1 MHFRQRTVLKKMFAA
16 ALCAADPDSVLP
28 VNLPAPPHQGKTLV
42 VGAGKAAEKMARA
55 LEKHW
60 PGDMSGAVAIPYGD
74 AKNSL
79 NKIRLMESAHPI
91 PDRASVQAAKMMMAI
106 AESAG
111 SRDLVI
117 ALISGGGSSLLALPT
132 AGATL
137 ADKRIVT
144 RRLLRAGA
152 GISEINCVR
161 RDLSDIKGGRLA
173 AAASPARIVTLA
185 VSDVPGDDPAVIASG
200 PTAPPIDSPSG
211 FAVAKKYKIALP
223 PRAEIA
229 LKRNAKRKPPK
240 VAGEFRVI
248 ASPLDSLRAAAE
260 AAKEAGYFPVIL
272 GDKIEGESK
281 AAADSHG
288 EFALQCKGESAM
300 KNRII
305 NFMSRD
311 FAIPPDSPLALI
323 SGGETTVTFS
333 SQIKKKDFFNRGG
346 RNTEFALA
354 LALKLKGVKGV
365 AALAADTDGLDGD
378 SQAAGA
384 FVFSDTIARAI
395 RRGINCED
403 SLRRHDSASVFQAVG
418 DLLITGATGANV
430 SDFRAILIERPRRR

>member
-28 VNLPAPPHQGKTLV
+28 INLPAPPHQGKTLV

-60 PGDMSGAVAIPYGD
+60 PGDMSGAVAIPHAD

-185 VSDVPGDDPAVIASG
+185 VSDVPGDDPAIIASG

-211 FAVAKKYKIALP
+211 FAVVKKYKIALP

-229 LKRNAKRKPPK
+229 LKKNAKRK
-240 VAGEFRVI
+240 R
-248 ASPLDSLRAAAE
+248 LRSRAN
-260 AAKEAGYFPVIL
+260 
-272 GDKIEGESK
+272 
-281 AAADSHG
+281 
-288 EFALQCKGESAM
+288 FA
-300 KNRII
+300 
-305 NFMSRD
+305 
-311 FAIPPDSPLALI
+311 
-323 SGGETTVTFS
+323 
-333 SQIKKKDFFNRGG
+333 
-346 RNTEFALA
+346 
-354 LALKLKGVKGV
+354 
-365 AALAADTDGLDGD
+365 
-378 SQAAGA
+378 
-384 FVFSDTIARAI
+384 
-395 RRGINCED
+395 
-403 SLRRHDSASVFQAVG
+403 
-418 DLLITGATGANV
+418 
-430 SDFRAILIERPRRR
+430 